1 MISDPNFDVVDV
13 KADVSVRGNLML
25 IAVTAIRKKDQSKF
39 TSITLLTGAECFV
52 REDIVIGS

>member
-13 KADVSVRGNLML
+13 KADASVRGNLML
-25 IAVTAIRKKDQSKF
+25 IAVTAIRKEDQKKF

-52 REDIVIGS
+52 REDIVVGS